1 MTKILNLI
9 KNNLLFILI
18 IIIFSHLTNLHYNL
32 YSVYLRGYEE
42 RMIRA
47 YGDCGKESYGF
58 VKRAYN
64 LTNSNNLEIINAE
77 RMLWPNINQLFSK
90 FEADSLITN
99 NFDKKYTV
107 ILNLKRINKENII
120 QLDNIKYNLKD
131 KNIILKDSN
140 CYLLKND

>member
-1 MTKILNLI
+1 MSERK
-9 KNNLLFILI
+9 KN
-18 IIIFSHLTNLHYNL
+18 
-32 YSVYLRGYEE
+32 
-42 RMIRA
+42 
-47 YGDCGKESYGF
+47 
-58 VKRAYN
+58 
-64 LTNSNNLEIINAE
+64 NSNNLEIINAE

-107 ILNLKRINKENII
+107 ILNLKRTNKENII